1 MHPEPCLCAWFGMF
15 VFIDINHV
23 LFPAVGKGEYPQAS
37 YD

>member
-1 MHPEPCLCAWFGMF
+1 MHPELCLCARFGMF

-23 LFPAVGKGEYPQAS
+23 LRLAVGKEEYLQAS